1 MAHNL
6 EEINGVVSFAENVG
20 NERHEVAW
28 HNLGQRVT
36 EPMFVADALKL
47 CHADFEVT
55 KQPLFAFPEDILT
68 RIHNNEPING
78 HDLVDYMVMSHN
90 ATMRTDKNSVLGIV
104 GKDYGIVQNAAAFK
118 FVDMFCSG
126 EFAER
131 DNTPVI
137 ETCGVL
143 GGGERIFVTA
153 KFPKSIVMDANRDDL
168 VDMYVVFTT
177 THDGTGA
184 VRCLVTP
191 VRVVCNNTLN
201 WAMNHNIGRVS
212 FRHTINVNNRLDL
225 LKAENANFA
234 YKAMNVYQVYE
245 QGIKQSFE
253 ALKLKK
259 LTERNIEDII
269 AQTILSKDAAKVF
282 METRDINNEEIKTR
296 GRNLYNAVRE
306 CLESGVGQD
315 RQERGTAMW
324 LMNGLTSYYQNN
336 ATERDAENK
345 FNSIFDGTINNKV
358 QQAYDL
364 CMAI

>member
-6 EEINGVVSFAENVG
+6 EENNGVYSFAENV
-20 NERHEVAW
+20 NNDRKETAW
-28 HNLGQRVT
+28 HGLGQRVQ
-36 EPMFVADALKL
+36 ENMFVADALKL
-47 CHADFEVT
+47 CHADFEVG

-68 RIHNNEPING
+68 RIHNNKPING
-78 HDLVDYMVMSHN
+78 HDLIDYLVTSHS

-104 GKDYGIVQNAAAFK
+104 GKDYGIVQNADAFK
-118 FVDMFCSG
+118 FVDLFCSG
-126 EFAER
+126 QYSER

-153 KFPKSIVMDANRDDL
+153 KFPKPIVMDANRDDL

-177 THDGTGA
+177 SHDGTGA

-201 WAMNHNIGRVS
+201 WAMNHNIGRVA
-212 FRHTINVNNRLDL
+212 FRHTINVNNRIDL
-225 LKAENANFA
+225 LKSENAAFA

-245 QGIKQSFE
+245 KGIKDSFT

-259 LTERNIEDII
+259 LSERNIEDII
-269 AQTILSKDAAKVF
+269 AKTILSKEAANAF
-282 METRDINNEEIKTR
+282 LTTRDINHEDIKTR

-306 CLESGVGQD
+306 CLESGIGQD

-324 LMNGLTSYYQNN
+324 LLNGLTSYYQNT
-336 ATERDAENK
+336 ATERDPEIKFDSVLDGHINK
-345 FNSIFDGTINNKV
+345 KI
-358 QQAYDL
+358 QYAYDL